1 MGFDF
6 ANNGSRKITEEV
18 SAGERIGKR
27 FGSRLSRASS
37 AIDKK
42 SDDVYAHVAGALYRV
57 FLTLTIQS
65 ARAYFIFVIKLFVWS
80 IVPLTTIIA
89 VLLQLAPL
97 SPALI
102 IVCYGAIAVILWTVA
117 TVFFNSLKPQE
128 IEPQETL
135 ETTDDVIIAKPTR
148 NKLFA
153 SIGSILSALT
163 TMIRDLFKGRIKP
176 LFTLGLLIRV
186 LGLAIFLVLNYANN
200 LFGQEIG
207 ESLRWLK
214 NEIYWIEFGIFDTI
228 VAQPFL
234 NVANFIISTAA
245 SFGFYF

>member
-1 MGFDF
+1 M
-6 ANNGSRKITEEV
+6 
-18 SAGERIGKR
+18 
-27 FGSRLSRASS
+27 
-37 AIDKK
+37 
-42 SDDVYAHVAGALYRV
+42 

-102 IVCYGAIAVILWTVA
+102 IVCYGAIAVIIWTVA
-117 TVFFNSLKPQE
+117 TVFLNSLKPQE
-128 IEPQETL
+128 VETP
-135 ETTDDVIIAKPTR
+135 ETAEATDDANIAKSTR

-163 TMIRDLFKGRIKP
+163 AMIQDLFKGRIKP

-186 LGLAIFLVLNYANN
+186 LGLTIFLVLNYAND
-200 LFGQEIG
+200 LFGQEFG

-214 NEIYWIEFGIFDTI
+214 NEIFWIEFDIFDAI
-228 VAQPFL
+228 VAQPLL
-234 NVANFIISTAA
+234 NAAYFINHTAV
-245 SFGFYF
+245 SFGIHIF